1 MKKCIILLASLFFAV
16 DVYSQTITFAP
27 QWTPQAQFA
36 GFYMALEK
44 GYYENEGLDV
54 KIVHPGVNSTTSSVR
69 MLLEGSAQIA
79 GQQLIQAIVE
89 RSDGMPVVNVMQIT
103 QQSGL
108 WCVSRNP
115 ISTPEEMN
123 GMKIGRWKVGFSE
136 FCDMLESYKGIK
148 VNWVPFINGINLY
161 VFGAVDA
168 TLCYSYSEFISLE
181 LAMGKIP
188 ESNILKFSDFGYVCP
203 EDGLYVTKEYYD
215 THKDVIDR
223 FVRASKMGWNYVR
236 DHREEA
242 VDLSLRYCREN
253 HIETNRAHQS
263 MMLDEYLRLQCDPQT
278 GRVDY
283 SKVAEP
289 VFNDI
294 VGALLNTGYITN
306 WVQYNETIK

>member
-54 KIVHPGVNSTTSSVR
+54 TILHPGINSIATPAR
-69 MLLEGSAQIA
+69 MLIDGVAQIA

-89 RSDGMPVVNVMQIT
+89 RSDGMPLVNVMQLT

-115 ISTPEEMN
+115 ISKPEDMD
-123 GMKIGRWKVGFSE
+123 GMKIGRWKAGYSE
-136 FCDMLESYKGIK
+136 FCDMLESYKGIR

-161 VFGAVDA
+161 VFGAVEA
-168 TLCYSYSEFISLE
+168 TLCYSFSEFISIE

-188 ESNILKFSDFGYVCP
+188 EENILKFSDFGYECP
-203 EDGLYVTKEYYD
+203 EDGLYVTQEYYEANKE
-215 THKDVIDR
+215 TIEK
-223 FVRASKMGWNYVR
+223 FVRASKKGWNYVR
-236 DHREEA
+236 EHRKEA
-242 VDLSLRYCREN
+242 VELSMRYCRDN
-253 HIETNRAHQS
+253 HIETNWAHQS
-263 MMLDEYLRLQCDPQT
+263 MMLDGYLSLQCDRQT
-278 GRVDY
+278 GMVDY
-283 SKVAEP
+283 SKVSEP
-289 VFNDI
+289 VFENI
-294 VGALLNTGYITN
+294 VDALRNTGYITRK
-306 WVQYNETIK
+306 VQYNEIIK